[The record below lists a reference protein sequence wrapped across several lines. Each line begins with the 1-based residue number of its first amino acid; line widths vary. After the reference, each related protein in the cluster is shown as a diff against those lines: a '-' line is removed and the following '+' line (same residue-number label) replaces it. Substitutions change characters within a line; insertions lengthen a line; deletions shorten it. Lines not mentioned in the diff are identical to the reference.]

1 MKATE
6 IRELSIEEIGAKLE
20 EVRDQYARMRLNH
33 AVSGI
38 ENPATIKFNRRDI
51 ARLLTIMNEKTLQEL
66 NK

>member
-6 IRELSIEEIGAKLE
+6 IRDLSIEEIGAKLE
-20 EVRDQYARMRLNH
+20 EVRDQYARTRLNH

-38 ENPATIKFNRRDI
+38 ENPASIKFNRRDI
-51 ARLLTIMNEKTLQEL
+51 ARLITILNEKTLQEL

>member
-6 IRELSIEEIGAKLE
+6 IRDLSIEEIGAKLE
-20 EVRDQYARMRLNH
+20 EVRDQYSRTRLNH

-38 ENPATIKFNRRDI
+38 ENPASIKYDRREV

-66 NK
+66 QK

>member
-38 ENPATIKFNRRDI
+38 ESPATIKFTRRDI